1 MRLLLCDD
9 HRIFMHALAHALEAR
24 DHVVVGQLTT
34 PDEAVAW
41 AKVERPDVC
50 IMDLSFPDGS
60 GLDAV
65 VNIVDQVPAT
75 KVLVLSGNVD
85 ARTAAAVLRAGAHG
99 LIGKDQPVEKIV
111 RALARLEAD
120 ELAFDPRLLR
130 DSVRRTA
137 TEEQTDLLV
146 RQLTPRERQVLH
158 RLIRAETTHDIA
170 EGMGITSSTAR
181 AYVQAILSKLGVHSR
196 LEAVSLVTRLGLS
209 DRL

>member
-1 MRLLLCDD
+1 MQLLLCDD
-9 HRIFMHALAHALEAR
+9 HRIFMQALTHALEAR
-24 DHVVVGQLTT
+24 DHVVVAQLTT
-34 PDEAVAW
+34 PREAVERT
-41 AKVERPDVC
+41 KVERPDVC

-65 VNIVDQVPAT
+65 IEIVDQVPAT

-85 ARTAAAVLRAGAHG
+85 ARTASAVLKAGAHG
-99 LIGKDQPVEKIV
+99 LIGKDQPVDQIV
-111 RALARLEAD
+111 RALARLDAD

-137 TEEQTDLLV
+137 SEEQTDLLV

-158 RLIRAETTHDIA
+158 RLVRAETTRDIA

-181 AYVQAILSKLGVHSR
+181 AYIQAILSKLGVHTR
-196 LEAVSLVTRLGLS
+196 LQAVSLVTRLGLS
-209 DRL
+209 DKL